1 MPLYLNGT
9 YTYTTADDPTPSIVK
24 LIGIHESIVVV
35 TTLAGGGMDEHVIT
49 RRDFEQFAELRLV
62 WNDRHYLVGRR
73 DNTGVLYPQE
83 VRTGDTITD
92 REWAIDLSLVP
103 KEAWLFGYHVAN
115 GG

>member
-9 YTYTTADDPTPSIVK
+9 YTYQPSDDPEPSIVK

-49 RRDFEQFAELRLV
+49 RRDFERFAELRRV

-73 DNTGVLYPQE
+73 DSTGTLHAQE
-83 VRTGDTITD
+83 VRSGSTIISG
-92 REWAIDLSLVP
+92 EWAIDLSLVP
-103 KEAWLFGYHVAN
+103 KKAWVFGYDMAN
-115 GG
+115 GS